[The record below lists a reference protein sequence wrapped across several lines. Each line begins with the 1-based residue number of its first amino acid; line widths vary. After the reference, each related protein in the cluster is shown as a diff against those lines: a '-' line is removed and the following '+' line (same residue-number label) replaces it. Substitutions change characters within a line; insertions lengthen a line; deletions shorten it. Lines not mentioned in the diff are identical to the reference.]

1 MVKLALHSIAYEA
14 KTLNLAKEGSTTFYV
29 DGTDGLDIHDGGS
42 WAQAFKT
49 IQKAVDEAGSW
60 TKIFVKAGAYTEN
73 VDITDKYGL
82 HINGENRETTIING
96 GAMAAL
102 YGNTIMSVFS
112 SVTLK
117 TTSATF
123 LTQLTG
129 KYNRIQSC
137 IVDSSGIGI
146 VLGGDHS
153 VIDEVRVDAIGSPYP
168 AISIGGMYGQI
179 SNCIVDCSCDNG
191 IVLSA
196 NTHYTKVFGNT
207 IVGVTG
213 GGSGIQANQ
222 ATTTQNTIFHNNLIS
237 NANQILD
244 NGSNNSWFENYYDN
258 HTTDVNNTG
267 LADTAYTENG
277 ATDYQPVSRRNGW
290 HQRSIRNNTMALASV
305 CTNTRLAELDA
316 ANLPADVSTIIE
328 NQRKSWNWD
337 CLSGT
342 YKVLN
347 GTWVLSDNSS
357 QYIGK
362 NLRNSS
368 AALNDQI
375 AIPFVAASVDPVTLN
390 YRCMPNTH
398 HGIITVYVEG
408 VSQGTI
414 DEYGTSGYNVIKT
427 LSITPARAGL
437 NVFRLKVT
445 GKNASSSGY
454 IMVFSELW
462 FS

>member
-1 MVKLALHSIAYEA
+1 MVRLALHSIAYEA
-14 KTLNLAKEGSTTFYV
+14 KTLNLAKDGFTAFYV
-29 DGTDGLDIHDGGS
+29 DGTNGLDIHDGGS

-49 IQKAVDEAGSW
+49 IQHAIDESESW
-60 TKIFVKAGAYTEN
+60 AKIFVKAGTYAEN
-73 VDITDKYGL
+73 VDITDKYGI
-82 HINGENRETTIING
+82 HINGENRETTIIDG

-102 YGNTIMSVFS
+102 SGNTMMSVFNS
-112 SVTLK
+112 ITLK

-129 KYNRIQSC
+129 EYNRMQSC
-137 IVDSSGIGI
+137 VVDSSGIGI
-146 VLGGDHS
+146 ILGGDNS
-153 VIDEVRVDAIGSPYP
+153 VIDDVRVDAIGSGYP
-168 AISIGGMYGQI
+168 AISIGGNYGQI
-179 SNCIVDCSCDNG
+179 SDCLVDCSCDNG

-222 ATTTQNTIFHNNLIS
+222 ATTTYNTIFHNNLIS
-237 NANQILD
+237 NVNQILD

-277 ATDYQPVSRRNGW
+277 ATDHQPVSRRNGW
-290 HQRSIRNNTMALASV
+290 HQRSLRNNVMALA
-305 CTNTRLAELDA
+305 TDI
-316 ANLPADVSTIIE
+316 STIIA
-328 NQRKSWNWD
+328 NQGKSWNWD

-342 YKVLN
+342 YEVLD
-347 GTWVLSDNSS
+347 GTWVLSDNST

-368 AALNDQI
+368 AGLNDQI

-414 DEYGTSGYNVIKT
+414 DEYGASGHNVIKT

-454 IMVFSELW
+454 LMVFSEIWL
-462 FS
+462 S